1 MVNQACSA
9 ISWPWSQ
16 VSDRVSCRGSVVI
29 AAARAS
35 ATNSA
40 RCPSGS
46 PTSIRYRVDRS
57 TSVLPVPARYRP
69 SRVRRGTDGIR
80 IVCGLSTSGT
90 AAVVGQRDSG
100 RVVFLPQW
108 LGIPD
113 DATGYVFVDGAP
125 QPSLTVDLFGA
136 RV

>member
-1 MVNQACSA
+1 MVPVDLGRGQ
-9 ISWPWSQ
+9 
-16 VSDRVSCRGSVVI
+16 DGRSC
-29 AAARAS
+29 
-35 ATNSA
+35 
-40 RCPSGS
+40 
-46 PTSIRYRVDRS
+46 
-57 TSVLPVPARYRP
+57 LPVPARYRP

-136 RV
+136 RVQVAGGVNLGDGWWYLRPGD